1 VNLFAQLIETQ
12 EDALLQRWVSGALQ
26 DQLPGLLRSLIV
38 ALRRG
43 SPLGLVLADSP
54 PRREGLDV
62 QGLIREYHQLGS
74 VLLELAE
81 ASGTVLSMTDM
92 RVFTDFMATAVA
104 QGVAAHAR
112 FHADTDRTDEAA
124 PPRHDPQ
131 RADARR
137 DREAIALER
146 LQDLFMKAPVIICVL
161 EGPRQIVSF
170 ANAACRAWVAGREL
184 VGRPFLDALPEL
196 RGQGLDTLLAGVMAS
211 GEPYVG
217 NEVPLQS
224 INAPAGEPRYLNF
237 VYQPR
242 RNPEG
247 VVHSVLVVGTDVTA
261 QVQARKRVEAESGE
275 VRQSEERL
283 RRLLEVTG
291 GGTWELDIP
300 AQRLTA
306 DSLLRAIHNF
316 PPDGEFDLEAS
327 IAIVHPADRQMI
339 RTALEAAFDPKG
351 SQRYH
356 TEYRTTDAPGEQR
369 WIEARGRVY
378 FDPTGAPLRL
388 LGTAVDVTA
397 RKEAE
402 LAREGLLA
410 ALEAQPFLQVCVL
423 EGPRHVVKLVN
434 LEYRTSV
441 AGGRDVVGMPVLDAF
456 PGAAG
461 QGFDTL
467 MNRVLET
474 GEPFIGREVPTRL
487 DPGTGILEERFFNF
501 VIQPVRGPH
510 GTVDALLNI
519 SHDVTHFVEAR
530 RVLEGI
536 AAQNKER
543 VDFERQLIGIVSHD
557 LRSPLAS
564 ISMAVQLV
572 LLHPEGLK
580 PASLKGVLLIK
591 SSLEGM
597 IRLVSDLLD
606 FTQVRLGTGL
616 PIVRAPMDLHTVVR
630 QVVEDLRMT
639 FPDREIELEAVG
651 NGHGVWDSDRLGQA
665 ALNLIT
671 NALKYGP
678 PGAAIQV
685 STRGDDERIALE
697 VHNPGEPID
706 PDTLSRLFEPMQ
718 RGRHA
723 NASGRSV
730 GLGLFIVKHIVE
742 ALGGTIAVASSAGA
756 GTTFTMWFPRGDVDS
771 EHAI

>member
-1 VNLFAQLIETQ
+1 MNRFAQLIETQ
-12 EDALLQRWVSGALQ
+12 EDALLQRWLSGVRYGHEDGPPPALQ
-26 DQLPGLLRSLIV
+26 DQIPGLLRSLIV

-43 SPLGLVLADSP
+43 STLGMVPADSP
-54 PRREGLDV
+54 PRREVLDV
-62 QGLIREYHQLGS
+62 QVLVREYHLLGS

-81 ASGTVLSMTDM
+81 ASGAVLSMTDM
-92 RVFTDFMATAVA
+92 RVFTDFMAAAVA

-112 FHADTDRTDEAA
+112 FHAG
-124 PPRHDPQ
+124 
-131 RADARR
+131 R
-137 DREAIALER
+137 DREAIELER
-146 LQDLFMKAPVIICVL
+146 LQDLFMEAPVLMCVF
-161 EGPRQIVSF
+161 EGPRQIFSF

-196 RGQGLDTLLAGVMAS
+196 RGQGFDTLLAGVMAS

-224 INAPAGEPRYLNF
+224 INNPAGETRYLNF
-237 VYQPR
+237 VYQPQ
-242 RNPEG
+242 RNLEG
-247 VVHSVLVVGTDVTA
+247 VVHCVLVVGTDVTA

-300 AQRLTA
+300 AQSLTA
-306 DSLLRAIHNF
+306 DPLLRAIHNL
-316 PPDGEFDLEAS
+316 PPDGEFDLEAA
-327 IAIVHPADRQMI
+327 IAVVHPADQQMI
-339 RTALEAAFDPKG
+339 RTALEVALDPKG
-351 SQRYH
+351 SRRYH
-356 TEYRTTDAPGEQR
+356 TEYRTTDAQR

-388 LGTAVDVTA
+388 LGTVLDVTA

-423 EGPRHVVKLVN
+423 EGPQHVVRLVN
-434 LEYRTSV
+434 LEYRTHV
-441 AGGRDVVGMPVLDAF
+441 AGGRDIVGMPVLDAF
-456 PGAAG
+456 PGVAG

-467 MNRVLET
+467 LKRVLET

-487 DPGTGILEERFFNF
+487 DPGTGIFEERFFNF
-501 VIQPVRGPH
+501 VVQPVRGPH

-543 VDFERQLIGIVSHD
+543 ADFERQLIGIVSHD
-557 LRSPLAS
+557 LRNPLAS
-564 ISMAVQLV
+564 ISMAVQLL
-572 LLHPEGLK
+572 LLHPEVLE
-580 PASLKGVLLIK
+580 PTSLKGVLLIK
-591 SSLEGM
+591 TALEGM
-597 IRLVSDLLD
+597 VRLVSDLLD

-616 PIVRAPMDLHTVVR
+616 PIVRAPMDLHAVVR

-639 FPDREIELEAVG
+639 FADREIELEAVG

-671 NALKYGP
+671 NALKYSP
-678 PGAAIQV
+678 PGAAIRV
-685 STRGDDERIALE
+685 STRGDDDRIALE
-697 VHNPGEPID
+697 VHNPGEPIS
-706 PDTLSRLFEPMQ
+706 PDTLSRIFEPMQ
-718 RGRHA
+718 RGTHA

-730 GLGLFIVKHIVE
+730 GLGLFIVKHIVD
-742 ALGGTIAVASSAGA
+742 ALGGTIAVTSSAGA
-756 GTTFTMWFPRGDVDS
+756 GTTFTMSFPRADTSRVVS
-771 EHAI
+771 SSSR